1 MDPVLGV
8 TSTWEQVCIN
18 PLLCFI
24 DPHLQPVV
32 CFLSPSRKFSHLC
45 FLQNFILAPCV
56 PLSVLPAQGQEE
68 LHDAVLLPLR
78 LLLSEKRRGA
88 QSEGTF
94 AAVGGRQGLAPY
106 GLAPCFGCCGG
117 SRKCVTGV
125 HSLVWEMKAKAF
137 ISQVLWS
144 LSACKWCGS
153 PRAVCIAVDK
163 QTRQV
168 SSQTVHVTTI
178 KQLNGQCAT
187 KGQEFSAR
195 ETIG

>member
-1 MDPVLGV
+1 MLFVSFTEVSLFP
-8 TSTWEQVCIN
+8 
-18 PLLCFI
+18 PLLPSKLH
-24 DPHLQPVV
+24 PHSLCPPQCRPV
-32 CFLSPSRKFSHLC
+32 
-45 FLQNFILAPCV
+45 
-56 PLSVLPAQGQEE
+56 SVAQGQEV
-68 LHDAVLLPLR
+68 LHGAVLLPSR

-94 AAVGGRQGLAPY
+94 AAVGRWQGLAQY

-117 SRKCVTGV
+117 SCKCVIGV
-125 HSLVWEMKAKAF
+125 HSLVWEMKAKGL
-137 ISQVLWS
+137 ISQVLW
-144 LSACKWCGS
+144 LLPGCKCCGS

-168 SSQTVHVTTI
+168 SSQTAHVTTI